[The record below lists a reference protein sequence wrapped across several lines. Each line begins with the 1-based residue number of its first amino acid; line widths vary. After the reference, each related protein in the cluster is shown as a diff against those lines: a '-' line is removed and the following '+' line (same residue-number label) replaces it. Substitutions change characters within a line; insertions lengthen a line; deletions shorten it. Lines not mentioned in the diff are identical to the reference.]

1 MKKITIK
8 SSKTLKLNKTTIVK
22 LDAAKMNS
30 LWGGVNDDPADQSTR
45 PQCDL
50 SETTNLIRMTY

>member
-1 MKKITIK
+1 M
-8 SSKTLKLNKTTIVK
+8 NKTTIVK

-30 LWGGVNDDPADQSTR
+30 LWAGVNDDPVDQSTR

-50 SETTNLIRMTY
+50 SETTNLIRMTI